1 MIARYSCL
9 NIYCKLMP
17 YCCVMLPYLAE
28 QNGCNYIFMEL
39 FGLDF
44 RSRTWCLYL
53 LHVVKNYPIHKNSM
67 VVWVLTGCY
76 FYFTVNRLLY
86 SDFLSFPDV
95 LLMSYSI
102 IVLDEAHERTVHTDV
117 LFGIAKQAQ
126 TLRKEKHLK
135 PLKVRECINNLIY
148 VWICI

>member
-1 MIARYSCL
+1 M
-9 NIYCKLMP
+9 
-17 YCCVMLPYLAE
+17 
-28 QNGCNYIFMEL
+28 
-39 FGLDF
+39 
-44 RSRTWCLYL
+44 
-53 LHVVKNYPIHKNSM
+53 
-67 VVWVLTGCY
+67 
-76 FYFTVNRLLY
+76 NRLLY